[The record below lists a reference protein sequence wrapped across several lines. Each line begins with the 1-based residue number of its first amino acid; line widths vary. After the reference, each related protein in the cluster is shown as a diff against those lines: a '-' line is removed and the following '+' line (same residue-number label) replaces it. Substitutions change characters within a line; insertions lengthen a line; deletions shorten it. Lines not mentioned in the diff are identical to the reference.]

1 MHRWQLKKKSNRIK
15 ILKKVYDNINS
26 LTNESEPADNPK
38 KMSLNIWVYKTKY
51 KKCLYKVWRF
61 EGYNEKSKY
70 TTTSGWIY
78 KRALNLNGL
87 TKIIYKSRKWT
98 LKVN

>member
-1 MHRWQLKKKSNRIK
+1 MTAEEKVKLNKNRKKEVN
-15 ILKKVYDNINS
+15 DNIYS
-26 LTNESEPADNPK
+26 LTNESEPADYPK

-51 KKCLYKVWRF
+51 NKRLYKVWRS

-87 TKIIYKSRKWT
+87 TKITYKSRE
-98 LKVN
+98 